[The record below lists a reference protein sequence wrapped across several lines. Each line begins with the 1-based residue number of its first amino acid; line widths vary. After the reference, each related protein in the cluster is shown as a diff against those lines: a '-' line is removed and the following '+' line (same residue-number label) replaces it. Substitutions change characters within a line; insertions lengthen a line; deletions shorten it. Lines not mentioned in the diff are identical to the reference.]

1 MKKIIYIISVVAV
14 VFSACKKDEKITVDQ
29 GYDYFPL
36 SAGRTLIYDVDSI
49 VYDDFFQP
57 VRVDTFR
64 YQIKEIVESIFVD
77 GQGREAWRL
86 ERYIKTDTT
95 NWQINNVWTAVLT
108 ATTAEKVED
117 NLRYIKLI
125 FPVQNSRTW
134 DGNSYNNLAFQ
145 EYRYISVN
153 ESAQVGS
160 VSFDETVQVQ
170 QRDDENLIEKFY
182 AEERYARHVGLVYK
196 ETINVKK
203 AVTQQITSGL
213 IYRMRINSYTL

>member
-1 MKKIIYIISVVAV
+1 MKKIIYIISVVTV

-36 SAGRTLIYDVDSI
+36 SAGLTLIYDVDSV

-64 YQIKEIVESIFVD
+64 YQIKEVVESQFID

-95 NWQINNVWTAVLT
+95 NWQINNVWTAVRT
-108 ATTAEKVED
+108 ATTAEKVEE
-117 NLRYIKLI
+117 NIRYIKLT
-125 FPVQNSRTW
+125 FPVRNNRSW
-134 DGNSYNNLAFQ
+134 DGNSYNNLAFR
-145 EYRYISVN
+145 EYRFTAIN
-153 ESAQVGS
+153 EPAQVGS
-160 VSFDETVQVQ
+160 LGFDETVQVLQ
-170 QRDDENLIEKFY
+170 GDDENLIEKFY
-182 AEERYARHVGLVYK
+182 AEERYARHVGMVYK
-196 ETINVKK
+196 ESINVKK